1 MSIMV
6 DLKSTDTNNSSS
18 FSFPADKKEVG
29 RVVDFINDFL
39 EKKDMNSKIISQI
52 DIAVDEICSN
62 IFNYAYKD
70 KKGQVLVEISY
81 QDKMVVIRFV
91 DTGVKFN
98 PLEKEDPDVHL
109 SLQERKI
116 GGLGIYLVKQ
126 LMDDV
131 KYEYSLKNEN
141 ILTII
146 KKVGE

>member
-1 MSIMV
+1 MNIMV
-6 DLKSTDTNNSSS
+6 DLKSTDTNNNSS

-29 RVVDFINDFL
+29 RVVDFINGFL

-81 QDKMVVIRFV
+81 QDKMVTIRFI

-98 PLEKEDPDVHL
+98 PLEKEDPDVNL

>member
-1 MSIMV
+1 MV
-6 DLKSTDTNNSSS
+6 DLKSTDTNNSSC

-29 RVVDFINDFL
+29 RVVDFINGFL
-39 EKKDMNSKIISQI
+39 EKKDMNCKIISQI

-81 QDKMVVIRFV
+81 RDKMVVIRFV

-141 ILTII
+141 ILTIT

>member
-29 RVVDFINDFL
+29 RVVDFINGFL

-81 QDKMVVIRFV
+81 KDNAITIRFV

-98 PLEKEDPDVHL
+98 PLEKEDPDVNL
-109 SLQERKI
+109 SLQERKV

-141 ILTII
+141 ILTVI

>member
-1 MSIMV
+1 MM
-6 DLKSTDTNNSSS
+6 DLKSTDTNNNSS

-29 RVVDFINDFL
+29 RVVDFINGFL

-81 QDKMVVIRFV
+81 QDKMVTIRFI

-98 PLEKEDPDVHL
+98 PLEKEDPDVNL

>member
-6 DLKSTDTNNSSS
+6 DLKSTDTNNNSS

-29 RVVDFINDFL
+29 RVVDFINGFL

-52 DIAVDEICSN
+52 DITVDEICSN

-81 QDKMVVIRFV
+81 KDNAVTIRFV

-98 PLEKEDPDVHL
+98 PLEKEDPDVNL
-109 SLQERKI
+109 SLQERKV

-131 KYEYSLKNEN
+131 KYEYSPKKEN

>member
-1 MSIMV
+1 MV
-6 DLKSTDTNNSSS
+6 DLKSTDTNNNSS

-29 RVVDFINDFL
+29 RVVDFINGFL

-52 DIAVDEICSN
+52 DITVDEICSN

-81 QDKMVVIRFV
+81 KDNAVTIRFV

-98 PLEKEDPDVHL
+98 PLEKEDPDVNL
-109 SLQERKI
+109 SLQERKV

-131 KYEYSLKNEN
+131 KYEYSPKKEN

>member
-29 RVVDFINDFL
+29 RVVDFINGFL

-81 QDKMVVIRFV
+81 KDNAITIRFV

-98 PLEKEDPDVHL
+98 PLEKEDPDVNL
-109 SLQERKI
+109 SLQERKV

-131 KYEYSLKNEN
+131 KYEYSPKKEN
-141 ILTII
+141 ILTVI

>member
-1 MSIMV
+1 MV

>member
-1 MSIMV
+1 MV

-29 RVVDFINDFL
+29 RVVDFINGFL
-39 EKKDMNSKIISQI
+39 EKKDMNIKIISQI

-62 IFNYAYKD
+62 IFNYAYMD

-81 QDKMVVIRFV
+81 QDKMVAIRFV

-98 PLEKEDPDVHL
+98 PLEKEDPDVNL

>member
-1 MSIMV
+1 MV
-6 DLKSTDTNNSSS
+6 DLKSTDINNSSS

-29 RVVDFINDFL
+29 RVVDFINGFL

-52 DIAVDEICSN
+52 DIVVDEICSN

-81 QDKMVVIRFV
+81 QDNLVTIRFV

-98 PLEKEDPDVHL
+98 PLEKEDPDVNL

-141 ILTII
+141 ILTIT

>member
-1 MSIMV
+1 MAR
-6 DLKSTDTNNSSS
+6 LEKSNINESSS

-29 RVVDFINDFL
+29 RVVSFINSFL
-39 EKKDMNSKIISQI
+39 EKKSVGPKVVSQI
-52 DIAVDEICSN
+52 DIAVDEVCSN

-70 KKGQVLVEISY
+70 KKGQVLVQIDY
-81 QDKMVVIRFV
+81 QDGIITIRFV

-98 PLEKEDPDVHL
+98 PLEKEDPDVSL
-109 SLQERKI
+109 SLEERKI

-131 KYEYSLKNEN
+131 TYEYSPSKEN

>member
-1 MSIMV
+1 MV
-6 DLKSTDTNNSSS
+6 DLKSIDTNNSSS

-29 RVVDFINDFL
+29 RVVDFINGFL
-39 EKKDMNSKIISQI
+39 EKKDMNIKIISQI

-81 QDKMVVIRFV
+81 QDKMVTIRFV

-98 PLEKEDPDVHL
+98 PLEKEDPDVNL

>member
-1 MSIMV
+1 MGIMM
-6 DLKSTDTNNSSS
+6 DLKSTDTNNNSS

-29 RVVDFINDFL
+29 RVVDFINGFL

-81 QDKMVVIRFV
+81 QDKMVTIRFI

-98 PLEKEDPDVHL
+98 PLEKEDPDVNL

>member
-1 MSIMV
+1 MV

-39 EKKDMNSKIISQI
+39 EKKDTNSKIISQI

-141 ILTII
+141 ILTIT